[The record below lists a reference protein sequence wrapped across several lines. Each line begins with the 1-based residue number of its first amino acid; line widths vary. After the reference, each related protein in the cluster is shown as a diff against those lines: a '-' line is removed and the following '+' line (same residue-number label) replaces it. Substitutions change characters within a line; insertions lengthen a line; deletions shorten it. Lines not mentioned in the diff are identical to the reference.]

1 MATDAVTSA
10 QTDGEVDVEDAIDE
24 VGFGC
29 SHVLQYIIIGLFTA
43 ADSVEVGFLSYV
55 TEELKEPWSL
65 TATDSSLMESMVFVG
80 QIIGAPCWGKSA
92 DRFGRRPVFLISAT
106 LITMCG
112 IITAITQNKIQ
123 LIAVRFFVGVGVAGL
138 SVPFDIFAEMLP
150 SHLRA
155 KMLLSTFFWFAI
167 GSIYTTL
174 AAYATLCTIGW
185 RGFTL
190 LCALPTFIATI
201 AGIFFLPES
210 AHWLAST
217 HRTKDAAKV
226 VNKIARANGSPC
238 QYKALTVPPVLERLQ
253 TRHLCSKKGIRRP
266 FFSMLA
272 TWFGF
277 GVGFYGISL
286 MLPHLFVKNK
296 ETASETRL
304 LAETECHGADFDFG
318 AIMKS
323 NVGQILGLILSILF
337 IDRWGR
343 RPVQQISYGLSAVMC
358 LGLGFPEIFGEKGI
372 AAIAAVA
379 LAAQMAGS
387 CSTWTHTPELFPTN
401 VRGTANAL
409 CNSAARTGA
418 ALSTFIIGDLIPM
431 LPTAIVL
438 SAICIVSVV
447 GVSFARETKDGHLDS
462 ISDISDSEVE
472 DESDT
477 DSSVG

>member
-1 MATDAVTSA
+1 M
-10 QTDGEVDVEDAIDE
+10 
-24 VGFGC
+24 
-29 SHVLQYIIIGLFTA
+29 
-43 ADSVEVGFLSYV
+43 
-55 TEELKEPWSL
+55 
-65 TATDSSLMESMVFVG
+65 
-80 QIIGAPCWGKSA
+80 
-92 DRFGRRPVFLISAT
+92 
-106 LITMCG
+106 
-112 IITAITQNKIQ
+112 
-123 LIAVRFFVGVGVAGL
+123 
-138 SVPFDIFAEMLP
+138 PFDIFAEMLP

-174 AAYATLCTIGW
+174 SAYATLCTTGW

-190 LCALPTFIATI
+190 LCAVPTFIATI

-226 VNKIARANGSPC
+226 VNKIAKTNGSPC
-238 QYKALTVPPVLERLQ
+238 QYKELTVPPALERLQ
-253 TRHLCSKKGIRRP
+253 TRHLCSKKGMRRP

-296 ETASETRL
+296 DTIPIPSANETRL
-304 LAETECHGADFDFG
+304 LSEAECHGADFDFG

-323 NVGQILGLILSILF
+323 NVGQILGLIFGISF
-337 IDRWGR
+337 IDSWGR
-343 RPVQQISYGLSAVMC
+343 KPVQQISYGLSAVMC
-358 LGLGFPEIFGEKGI
+358 LGLGFPEIFGDKGI

-379 LAAQMAGS
+379 LSAQMAGS

-418 ALSTFIIGDLIPM
+418 AISTFIIGDLISM
-431 LPTAIVL
+431 RATAIVL
-438 SAICIVSVV
+438 SGMCIVSVV
-447 GVSFARETKDGHLDS
+447 GVSFTKETKDGHLDS

-472 DESDT
+472 DEIDT
-477 DSSVG
+477 DSSLS